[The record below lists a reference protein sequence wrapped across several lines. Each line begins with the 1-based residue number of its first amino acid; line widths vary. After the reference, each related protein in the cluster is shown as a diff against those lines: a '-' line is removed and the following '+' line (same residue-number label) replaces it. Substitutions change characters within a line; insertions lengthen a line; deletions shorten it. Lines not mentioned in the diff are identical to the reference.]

1 MDTEYKF
8 FIFGYSTLKTTSP
21 NKIPPESIAYSSRVF
36 INHSIITEP
45 GRAYKSLSEYTEQ
58 NGEIE
63 EHALHRN
70 IFVARGN
77 RFNTSLD
84 FRLSEPSVSRD
95 IIFIKSN
102 ETIGDILEGVKN
114 GSLIPYDIF
123 SGDNIVGFEKE
134 AIVKQIKILFYV
146 MYTYMAVGYHL
157 EKNDKK
163 IPDWCVCFSEPI
175 LKYFIAYFE
184 IPTESPDITIVDQ
197 FLTTPQFRKMI
208 TMQLLKVLSNYVIN
222 NGIVEIS
229 EVKSW
234 EDMKMWRSLV
244 KKF

>member
-1 MDTEYKF
+1 MDTEWKF
-8 FIFGYSTLKTTSP
+8 FIITDSVPADAPKGAVIIGRGGGSNVYTSM
-21 NKIPPESIAYSSRVF
+21 
-36 INHSIITEP
+36 TE
-45 GRAYKSLSEYTEQ
+45 YMVH

-63 EHALHRN
+63 ENVLRRN
-70 IFVARGN
+70 IFVARGD
-77 RFNTSLD
+77 RFSTSLE
-84 FRLSEPSVSRD
+84 FRLSEPLAPRD
-95 IIFIKSN
+95 SIFVKS
-102 ETIGDILEGVKN
+102 EESLEDILEGVKN

-123 SGDNIVGFEKE
+123 SGDNIAGFEKE

-157 EKNDKK
+157 GKNDKK

-222 NGIVEIS
+222 NGIIEIS
-229 EVKSW
+229 EVKTW
-234 EDMKMWRSLV
+234 EDMKMWRRLV
-244 KKF
+244 TKF